1 MLLTVSHAARGPG
14 PGFAA
19 RPNASLTRVH
29 LKGIVDRVPEATVE
43 FSSSAA
49 LPVLRTAC
57 ERAGLDSS
65 GAGLLR
71 IGENA
76 IFQLASAPVVV
87 RIGRSADRLPR
98 VQREVCIARWLAS
111 ANVPTV
117 RVRDDIDQ
125 PLMIDSHPVSFWHA
139 VTGGEPTPTHIDL
152 ARLLAAYHATPGC
165 PCELATFE
173 PLRTSESRLAKA
185 RGVDTK
191 DLDFLHHRIAELT
204 EQFDHLDFA
213 LPVGPIHGDAHTKNL
228 LTDRGQVVLID
239 FEAAAIGPREWD
251 LLPTSIAVPRY
262 GLPEQRYQD
271 FAATYGFDVR
281 TWDGYPV
288 LREIR
293 EVTMTTWIMQNVL
306 ESKAIA
312 DEFALRIACLRERDS
327 ERPWHFF

>member
-1 MLLTVSHAARGPG
+1 MT
-14 PGFAA
+14 
-19 RPNASLTRVH
+19 RPELA
-29 LKGIVDRVPEATVE
+29 GILDRVPSATAE

-49 LPVLRTAC
+49 QPVLRKAC
-57 ERAGLDSS
+57 ERAGLSS
-65 GAGLLR
+65 DGAELLR

-76 IFQLASAPVVV
+76 IFGLASAPIVV

-98 VQREVCIARWLAS
+98 VQREVCVARWLAA
-111 ANVPTV
+111 ANVPAV
-117 RVRDDIDQ
+117 RVYDDIDQ
-125 PLMIDSHPVSFWHA
+125 PLMVDGHPVSFWHA

-152 ARLLAAYHATPGC
+152 ARLLAAYHAARDC
-165 PCELATFE
+165 PCDLATFE
-173 PLRTSESRLAKA
+173 PLRISESRLAKA
-185 RGVDTK
+185 KGVDAK
-191 DLDFLHHRIAELT
+191 DLDFLHHRIADLT
-204 EQFDHLDFA
+204 KQFAHLDFA
-213 LPVGPIHGDAHTKNL
+213 LPIGPIHGDAHTKNL

-251 LLPTSIAVPRY
+251 LLPTSIAVQRY
-262 GLPEQRYQD
+262 GLPEQRYQE

-312 DEFALRIACLRERDS
+312 DEFALRVACLRERDS
-327 ERPWHFF
+327 ERAWHFF